1 MKIKLMHELLR
12 KYNGFFKKYRNVI
25 LFNKNLIISGIA
37 AFFTGAIFTQL
48 YAQQEGNNLLNAVV
62 TLSVEYGIYIPLFAI
77 LFYRDNKHRYL
88 DPVTGKNDLKK
99 VRSDLKKLFAVFSI
113 SEIIYSV
120 SKIYIHYYFLEQT
133 AEPYK
138 ASMAAS
144 LAAWAIFLISI
155 NTSVKAVKLFRK

>member
-62 TLSVEYGIYIPLFAI
+62 TLSVEYGVYIPLFAI
-77 LFYRDNKHRYL
+77 LF
-88 DPVTGKNDLKK
+88 
-99 VRSDLKKLFAVFSI
+99 
-113 SEIIYSV
+113 
-120 SKIYIHYYFLEQT
+120 
-133 AEPYK
+133 
-138 ASMAAS
+138 
-144 LAAWAIFLISI
+144 
-155 NTSVKAVKLFRK
+155 